1 MAKSTSAFFSTTFPF
16 ISLVFLGG
24 CQYLGGSFETA
35 ADLDKDGKASQAIAA
50 YQTYLTHH
58 PSSVLAAQ
66 VDYRIAKNYEIQS
79 DYTDAIQWYE
89 KVLHDFPRTDE
100 ELHALLDLATL
111 YRSKLKNPAKALD
124 YNQKAYDRYVEN
136 IQIRDA
142 IQSLIEAQYSTAT
155 AMYAEKNYKNA
166 GEALNN
172 VYKTFPLIFIQADT
186 RAMIDS
192 LADRVRRAQE
202 IANASVD
209 WIILKNELEFNK
221 SFEGDF
227 IPAQDEQVMQ
237 SPDGGFLAERKR
249 ASNGKFYLFVA
260 KVSDK
265 SDSAVFHPLTQSF
278 GAEMPAWTLDGRYL
292 VYWQT
297 VGKTRKLQKTDVKT
311 KITQTLFSSQSSY
324 LGIHPAYHPAGNKIA
339 YVYAGR
345 VCLVNT
351 DGAGYKQVLKTSQ
364 TLDYTAELSWSSD
377 GTMIRYRQANK
388 HKKMM
393 DELLVLDVS
402 APNNP

>member
-1 MAKSTSAFFSTTFPF
+1 MTALLCLA
-16 ISLVFLGG
+16 FLGG
-24 CQYLGGSFETA
+24 CQYLGGSIETA
-35 ADLDKDGKASQAIAA
+35 ADLDKDGKSSQAIQA
-50 YQTYLTHH
+50 YESYLTHH
-58 PSSVLAAQ
+58 PSSTLTARIE
-66 VDYRIAKNYEIQS
+66 YRIAKNYEIQS
-79 DYTDAIQWYE
+79 DYMHAIQSYE
-89 KVLHDFPRTDE
+89 KVVQDFPRTDE

-111 YRSKLKNPAKALD
+111 YRDKLKNPTKAMD
-124 YNQKAYDRYVEN
+124 YNQKAYDRYMEN
-136 IQIRDA
+136 VQIRDA
-142 IQSLIEAQYSTAT
+142 IQSLIDAQYSTAT
-155 AMYAEKNYKNA
+155 AMYVGKNYKNA
-166 GEALNN
+166 GETLNN

-186 RAMIDS
+186 RAKIDS
-192 LADRVRRAQE
+192 LADRARRAQD
-202 IANASVD
+202 IAAASVD
-209 WIILKNELEFNK
+209 WIVLKNELPFNK

-227 IPAQDEQVMQ
+227 APAQDEQVMQ

-249 ASNGKFYLFVA
+249 ASNGTFYLFVA

-265 SDSAVFHPLTQSF
+265 SDDAVFHPLTQSF

-297 VGKTRKLQKTDVKT
+297 VGKTRKLQKTDIRT
-311 KITQTLFSSQSSY
+311 KITQTLFSSRSNY

-351 DGAGYKQVLKTSQ
+351 DGAGYKQLLKTSQ
-364 TLDYTAELSWSSD
+364 MLDYTAELSWSSD
-377 GTMIRYRQANK
+377 GTMIRYRQVNK
-388 HKKMM
+388 HKKPN